1 MRNIKRLSIPE
12 IDLHGLRAHIG
23 EARLADVMK
32 TAIANG
38 TPRVRVIHGYGQGV
52 MKEIVEQWIT
62 EHQNSV
68 EDCEQEDGSMLIYLK
83 TLRF

>member
-12 IDLHGLRAHIG
+12 VELHGLRAHIG
-23 EARLADVMK
+23 ETHLANAMK
-32 TAIANG
+32 TALRNG

-62 EHQNSV
+62 EHQNNV
-68 EDCEQEDGSMLIYLK
+68 ESYEQEDGSTLI
-83 TLRF
+83 TLSRF